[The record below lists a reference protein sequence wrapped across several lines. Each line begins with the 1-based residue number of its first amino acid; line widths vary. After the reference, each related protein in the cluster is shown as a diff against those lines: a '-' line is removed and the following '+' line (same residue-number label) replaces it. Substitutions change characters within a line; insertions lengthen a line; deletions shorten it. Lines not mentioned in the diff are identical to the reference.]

1 MKKAFIFILFNFY
14 FLKVSAQTFSADTAS
29 AIPISIK
36 KTTDSSLVFL
46 QKGVLKEL
54 FLTADTLQKSKNL
67 RQSDGMVS
75 AMAATSV
82 NSSMTAKLPLVVYPS
97 PNASALI
104 AANND
109 NIDLYTG
116 KLSASIPIY
125 TLKGRD
131 ISIPISLS
139 FNASGHK
146 VDDIGSWVGMGW
158 SLQAGG
164 GISRV
169 MHNLP
174 DEFTGN
180 VNPLYFPFPAYGY
193 LYLKGSPEYVDLA
206 DFTNQTPAKKRQIID
221 YANWQQQNG
230 YCLDYGGQ
238 CPKAYDT
245 HPDEFYFNFPG
256 YSGKFVFDQ
265 DGNINITP
273 KQNLI
278 ITKTIQNISGTNTL
292 TNFQVITP
300 DGYKYEFGG
309 FDKNAVEESQLTTL
323 TKTNNYSYL
332 YSGICS
338 GSPGYLYDRIPA
350 TSLKIDQYGNYVDDI
365 NNDYISYY
373 FYFPSSWHLTSVTSP
388 TGDQAIFEYAD
399 NGLLQY
405 EQSRTVQSTFPNFQE
420 KECGTNGWFFT
431 SPTFYEQRFNG
442 YFYPLNQTLSISEN
456 WIQLR
461 SKRLTKVTS
470 AQGYISFEANTN
482 RTDLPNDKR
491 LDYIRIYGGANQLL
505 KKSFKLDYDIYS
517 NTETNATFTWYC
529 NNHSRYEGFES
540 TLPTENTYRMFL
552 KSVQELDAIGQNALA
567 YNFEYD
573 NTKLPPRCSTS
584 QDYYGFANLN
594 PTLHAFGSVG
604 YTSNAGQSMPVT
616 TYSPLAWN
624 PGLTQVKGGIKG
636 YNLAKMMAG
645 SLKKIYYPTGGYK
658 EFLYDVSGDGN
669 SWNGLRVTSIKE
681 YDPFSTKT
689 ITINYT
695 PTTYRAS
702 DAPSSKYR
710 IPSYKNDDMVYIS
723 SDRTLPLV
731 TTQGNVGGYESMEIS
746 KTGNGKV
753 KYNFYTSVDFPDL
766 GNPVFVEDITGASL
780 ANSIYGFPFPA
791 KNIIDWQRGLVKSE
805 EYYDNNGNKVRSVD
819 YTYDFSPP
827 LYNSTY
833 SLSLTPGKI
842 AYTNYNGDIVN
853 YLVRGITTYYS
864 KWFNLLSKT
873 EKNYSGTNSFDQT
886 ESYKY
891 NVKNLLVN
899 ETKTMRSDGEENV
912 SVTKYNTD
920 YVANST
926 NGLMPLISKS
936 ISNAVVEKYNY
947 QQLTGETNK
956 RYKEG
961 LLYSYFTDK
970 PLVKQIHTLQLSKPL
985 TAFVESKTD
994 VNGNFSK
1001 DANYVPELNF
1011 DYDTYGNIRQQ
1022 SQEGGIV
1029 EQYLYD
1035 YNSTLPIA
1043 KATNVDNANDIAYTS
1058 FEADGKGNW
1067 NYSGTKISDLTS
1079 PTGYYYYSLST
1090 GAITKTGLSSTKSY
1104 ILSYWYKPGTTV
1116 NVTGGTIGSE
1126 INGISRT
1133 DGWKYAERSITG
1145 SIGITISAASGFIDE
1160 LKLFPA
1166 YAQMT
1171 TYSYL
1176 PLTGMTTVSE
1186 SNGITTTYEYDYS
1199 QRLKRTYNHNRDIQS
1214 EIGYHYIDRT
1224 PNWQD
1229 TGILRCV
1236 TDASGNN
1243 TGEQQKEQKDV
1254 NSLSVTYNTTRWVSL
1269 GITGQCPLPCTGK
1282 DKKMING
1289 ICETGVKVT
1298 DECVEKPSGGC
1309 TCFYHYRWSDGSTS
1323 QQYSESR
1330 PSC

>member
-1 MKKAFIFILFNFY
+1 MKKAFIFILFSFY
-14 FLKVSAQTFSADTAS
+14 FLKVPAQTFPTDTAAS
-29 AIPISIK
+29 VPITISR
-36 KTTDSSLVFL
+36 TTDSSLIIL
-46 QKGVLKEL
+46 QNGVLKDL
-54 FLTADTLQKSKNL
+54 FLADTLQKNKTFK
-67 RQSDGMVS
+67 QSDGMVS
-75 AMAATSV
+75 AMAATAV
-82 NSSMTAKLPLVVYPS
+82 NSSMSAKLPLVVYPS

-104 AANND
+104 AANNE
-109 NIDLYTG
+109 NVDLYTG
-116 KLSASIPIY
+116 KLSTSIPIY

-131 ISIPISLS
+131 ITIPISLS

-174 DEFTGN
+174 DEFTGD

-206 DFTNQTPAKKRQIID
+206 DYSNQTPTKKRQIID

-238 CPKAYDT
+238 CPRAYDT
-245 HPDEFYFNFPG
+245 QPDEFYFNFPG

-278 ITKTIQNISGTNTL
+278 ITKTIQNINGTNTL

-309 FDKNAVEESQLTTL
+309 LDKNAVEESQL
-323 TKTNNYSYL
+323 KTYTRINYYSYRL
-332 YSGICS
+332 AGTCT
-338 GSPGYLYDRIPA
+338 GSPGYLYDRTPA
-350 TSLKIDQYGNYVDDI
+350 MSLKIDGAGNYVDDK
-365 NNDYISYY
+365 NNDYTSYY
-373 FYFPSSWHLTSVTSP
+373 CYFPSTWHLTTVTSP
-388 TGDQAIFEYAD
+388 NGDQAFWEYVD

-420 KECGTNGWFFT
+420 KECGTNNWYFT
-431 SPTFYEQRFNG
+431 SPTTSEQRFNG

-456 WIQLR
+456 WIQLK
-461 SKRLTKVTS
+461 SKRLTKISS
-470 AQGYISFEANTN
+470 AQGYISFEANTS

-491 LDYIRIYGGANQLL
+491 LDYIRIYGGTNQLL
-505 KKSFKLDYDIYS
+505 KKSFKLDYDVYS
-517 NTETNATFTWYC
+517 NPEPDATFTWLC
-529 NNHSRYEGFES
+529 RNHNDTYEGFAS
-540 TLPTENTYRMFL
+540 SLPTENTYRMFL
-552 KSVQELDAIGQNALA
+552 KSIQELDAIGQNALA

-584 QDYYGFANLN
+584 QDYYGFANYN
-594 PTLHAFGSVG
+594 PTFHAFGSVG

-616 TYSPLAWN
+616 SITPLAWN

-636 YNLAKMMAG
+636 YNLTKMLSG
-645 SLKKIYYPTGGYK
+645 SLKKIFYPTGGYK
-658 EFLYDVSGDGN
+658 EFTYDVSGDGN

-681 YDPFSTKT
+681 YDPFSSKT
-689 ITINYT
+689 ITTSYT
-695 PTTYRAS
+695 PTIYRAS

-723 SDRTLPLV
+723 SERTYPLL
-731 TTQGNVGGYESMEIS
+731 TTQGNVGGYESMEVS
-746 KTGNGKV
+746 KMGNGKI
-753 KYNFYTSVDFPDL
+753 KYNFYTNVDFIDL
-766 GNPVFVEDITGASL
+766 NNPVFVEETTGAYL

-791 KNIIDWQRGLVKSE
+791 KNIVDWQRGLVKSE
-805 EYYDNNGNKVRSVD
+805 EYYDNSSNKLKSID

-827 LYNSTY
+827 INNSY

-842 AYTNYNGDIVN
+842 AYTDYNGNIIN
-853 YLVRGITTYYS
+853 YLVRGITSYSS
-864 KWFNLLSKT
+864 KWFNLLAKT
-873 EKNYSGTNSFDQT
+873 EKNYSGTGSFDQT

-891 NVKNLLVN
+891 NSKNFLVN
-899 ETKTMRSDGEENV
+899 ETKTTRSDGEENV
-912 SVTKYNTD
+912 SVIKYNID
-920 YVANST
+920 YIANSA
-926 NGLMPLISKS
+926 NGLMPLANKS
-936 ISNAVVEKYNY
+936 ISSAVIEKYNY
-947 QQLTGETNK
+947 QQLTGGTSK

-985 TAFVESKTD
+985 TSFVESKTD

-1001 DANYVPELNF
+1001 DSNYAPELNF

-1029 EQYLYD
+1029 ERYLYD
-1035 YNSTLPIA
+1035 YNSTYPIA
-1043 KATNVDNANDIAYTS
+1043 KATNVDNINDIAYTS

-1090 GAITKTGLSSTKSY
+1090 GSITKTGLSTSKNY

-1116 NVTGGTIGSE
+1116 LVTGGVVGNE

-1133 DGWKYAERSITG
+1133 DGWKYAERAISG
-1145 SIGITISAASGFIDE
+1145 STGITISASSGFIDE
-1160 LKLFPA
+1160 LKLFPVN
-1166 YAQMT
+1166 AQMN

-1186 SNGITTTYEYDYS
+1186 SNGNTTTYEYDYS
-1199 QRLKRTYNHNRDIQS
+1199 QRLKRTYNHNRDVQS
-1214 EIGYHYIDRT
+1214 EIGYHYIDRS

-1229 TGILRCV
+1229 TGVLRCV
-1236 TDASGNN
+1236 TDAGGNN
-1243 TGEQQKEQKDV
+1243 TGEQQKEQKDLAP
-1254 NSLSVTYNTTRWVSL
+1254 LSVTYNTTKWVSL
-1269 GITGQCPLPCTGK
+1269 GVTGQCPLPCTGT
-1282 DKKMING
+1282 DKKIING
-1289 ICETGVKVT
+1289 VCETGVKIT
-1298 DECVEKPSGGC
+1298 DECIEKPSGAC

-1323 QQYSESR
+1323 GQYSEYR
-1330 PSC
+1330 PGC